1 MLVFLRMRWIDSLIL
16 RKAISE
22 QHVKRYDPLLTQPHD
37 DIGAVSTQVI
47 QRQQH
52 TFSHLDILT
61 EKLSGSNDIALEK
74 PGFVI
79 FELDYLFKPSIKN
92 N

>member
-1 MLVFLRMRWIDSLIL
+1 MDSAYDLQ
-16 RKAISE
+16 SE
-22 QHVKRYDPLLTQPHD
+22 NSQLYESQNGPPNEPWHGTF
-37 DIGAVSTQVI
+37 I

-79 FELDYLFKPSIKN
+79 FEFDYLFKPSIKN